1 MALQK
6 RMDKLVTSKVAFM
19 DLGTVDQVGIE
30 ARKMGARKV
39 LFVTDK
45 GLSNAGVAR
54 QIKKLVEAEG
64 VQVVPVSGIESK
76 HSVTSLAEG
85 MKIYQSNQIDTVA
98 TGSDI
103 EIVLL

>member
-1 MALQK
+1 
-6 RMDKLVTSKVAFM
+6 M

-30 ARKMGARKV
+30 AKKLGARKV
-39 LFVTDK
+39 LFVTDR

-64 VQVVPVSGIESK
+64 VQVVPVGGVESNRFI
-76 HSVTSLAEG
+76 TSLAEG
-85 MKIYQSNQIDTVA
+85 MKIYQSNQCDTVA
-98 TGSDI
+98 TGSDV